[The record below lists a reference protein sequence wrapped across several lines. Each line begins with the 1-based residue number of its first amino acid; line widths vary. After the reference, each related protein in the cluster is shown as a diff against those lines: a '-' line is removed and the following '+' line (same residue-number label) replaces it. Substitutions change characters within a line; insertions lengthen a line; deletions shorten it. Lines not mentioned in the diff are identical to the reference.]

1 MMRSQLMRKHLLLIV
16 VALFAT
22 ACQIPR
28 RSTSTTPRI
37 QQGTIPAVAKEMTP
51 TATPIVM
58 PTAGPTAT
66 ATPEPLAQP
75 DPEQAT
81 TLMEEGRTLFWQSD
95 LAGAESALINA
106 IAADSTYLPAHL
118 YLTEVYLYWPHYWSQ
133 ALAQAETTAA
143 LAPDD
148 PAVLANLAWA
158 QQGAHRFDEAK
169 ETVLRAVELDSDSAI
184 AHAAAADVLSS
195 VYQLDD
201 AYDHAQQAVQLDAE
215 SAEAWATLGSVAFTL
230 AYWDEAGDAYARAAE
245 LQPDFFAWHLLLARH
260 ELNVTGDTEIALD
273 LIEPA
278 RATQPDHPWIIAFDV
293 DIATERNDWADAE
306 AGCTALFV
314 FNQPHTP
321 YPDAYSCMAGL
332 LILQERYEDAER
344 FQEIAESIAAPERF
358 DVTLLRM
365 RLYNEADEC
374 DKGRE
379 LAEDWLAQ
387 RPYSTLA
394 VRMIGV
400 SYLCEEDF
408 TKAIDSFQTAVE
420 ALPRS
425 VGDARLLANAYA
437 RDGKASA
444 ALAAINRVRAF
455 AAMDPLYYQGL
466 YEVNLFLGNTKEAL
480 SAAQRWQVLR
490 PESIEARGSL
500 ALVQLFEGNTDA
512 AQVAA
517 AEAIEAGDTSSSI
530 YTIYGETFSR
540 QGRYAEAEEY
550 LLRALALEPDHFLA
564 RNFITSLYLAQ
575 GECDKV
581 EPHIEWLLENEE
593 DEERAARYTEILA
606 DCRQRA
612 SQFQPDPATAL
623 EDDTVL
629 NEARTQLESLDVE
642 VLSVRFS
649 EEAERSLVVA
659 YNSALD
665 PTSADFIDQ
674 EREISL
680 ALATL
685 LPRISSQP
693 VGLIVLS
700 GADDTPKT
708 FTYIATRAA
717 FLWRTGELSDEEF
730 IDTWYQESAEKMME
744 SQ

>member
-1 MMRSQLMRKHLLLIV
+1 MMRFQLTRIHLLLIV

-22 ACQIPR
+22 ACQIPQR
-28 RSTSTTPRI
+28 PAGASPRA
-37 QQGTIPAVAKEMTP
+37 QQGTIPGVAGAMTS

-58 PTAGPTAT
+58 PTAGPTPT
-66 ATPEPLAQP
+66 ATPEPLAAP
-75 DPEQAT
+75 DPEQAA
-81 TLMEEGRTLFWQSD
+81 TLAEAGRTLFWQSD
-95 LAGAESALINA
+95 LAGAESALVNA
-106 IAADSTYLPAHL
+106 IAADPTYLPAHL
-118 YLTEVYLYWPHYWSQ
+118 YLTEVYLYWPHYWQQ
-133 ALAQAETTAA
+133 ALASAETAAA

-148 PAVLANLAWA
+148 PVVLANLAWA
-158 QQGAHRFDEAK
+158 QQGAHHFDEAWA
-169 ETVLRAVELDSDSAI
+169 TVLQAVELGPDHAI
-184 AHAAAADVLSS
+184 VHAAAADVLSS

-201 AYDHAQQAVQLDAE
+201 AYDHAQQAVQLDDE
-215 SAEAWATLGSVAFTL
+215 SAEAWATLGSIAFIL
-230 AYWDEAGDAYARAAE
+230 EYWDEAGDAYARAAE
-245 LQPDFFAWHLLLARH
+245 LAPDFFAWQLLLARH

-293 DIATERNDWADAE
+293 DVATERNQWAE
-306 AGCTALFV
+306 AERGCTALFA

-332 LILQERYEDAER
+332 LILQERYADAER
-344 FQEIAESIAAPERF
+344 FQEIAESMATPARL

-374 DKGRE
+374 DKGRA
-379 LAEDWLAQ
+379 LAEDWLAA
-387 RPYSTLA
+387 RPYSTIA
-394 VRMIGV
+394 MRMIGV
-400 SYLCEEDF
+400 SYLCDEDF
-408 TKAIDSFQTAVE
+408 TSAIESFQAAVD

-437 RDGKASA
+437 RDGQASQ
-444 ALAAINRVRAF
+444 ALAAINRVRPF

-517 AEAIEAGDTSSSI
+517 AEAIAAGDSSSSI
-530 YTIYGETFSR
+530 YAIYGETFSR

-550 LLRALALEPDHFLA
+550 LLKALAREPDHFLA
-564 RNFITSLYLAQ
+564 RNFITSLYLGQ

-593 DEERAARYTEILA
+593 DEARAARYTEILA
-606 DCRQRA
+606 ECRQRA
-612 SQFQPDPATAL
+612 SQFQPDPETAL
-623 EDDTVL
+623 DDDAVL
-629 NEARTQLESLDVE
+629 DEIRAQLASLEVE
-642 VLSVRFS
+642 VLSARFS

-665 PTSADFIDQ
+665 ATSEDFIAQ
-674 EREISL
+674 ERDISL

-685 LPRISSQP
+685 LPRINSQP

-730 IDTWYQESAEKMME
+730 IDTWYQESAETMMGSE
-744 SQ
+744 

>member
-1 MMRSQLMRKHLLLIV
+1 
-16 VALFAT
+16 
-22 ACQIPR
+22 
-28 RSTSTTPRI
+28 
-37 QQGTIPAVAKEMTP
+37 
-51 TATPIVM
+51 
-58 PTAGPTAT
+58 
-66 ATPEPLAQP
+66 
-75 DPEQAT
+75 
-81 TLMEEGRTLFWQSD
+81 
-95 LAGAESALINA
+95 
-106 IAADSTYLPAHL
+106 
-118 YLTEVYLYWPHYWSQ
+118 
-133 ALAQAETTAA
+133 
-143 LAPDD
+143 
-148 PAVLANLAWA
+148 
-158 QQGAHRFDEAK
+158 
-169 ETVLRAVELDSDSAI
+169 
-184 AHAAAADVLSS
+184 
-195 VYQLDD
+195 
-201 AYDHAQQAVQLDAE
+201 
-215 SAEAWATLGSVAFTL
+215 
-230 AYWDEAGDAYARAAE
+230 
-245 LQPDFFAWHLLLARH
+245 
-260 ELNVTGDTEIALD
+260 
-273 LIEPA
+273 
-278 RATQPDHPWIIAFDV
+278 
-293 DIATERNDWADAE
+293 
-306 AGCTALFV
+306 
-314 FNQPHTP
+314 
-321 YPDAYSCMAGL
+321 MAGL

-344 FQEIAESIAAPERF
+344 FQAIAESIAAPERF

-437 RDGKASA
+437 RDGKASQ
-444 ALAAINRVRAF
+444 ALAAINQVRTF

-550 LLRALALEPDHFLA
+550 LLKALALEPDHFLA
-564 RNFITSLYLAQ
+564 RNFITSLYLGQ

-581 EPHIEWLLENEE
+581 EPHIEWLLENED
-593 DEERAARYTEILA
+593 DEARAARYTEILA

-717 FLWRTGELSDEEF
+717 FLWSTGELSDEEF